1 MKKYSF
7 KAAMLLTAAAMLT
20 LSSCNT
26 EDHEDILGNWV
37 WGNGPAAPDPKPE
50 PEPEPTPTEANPN
63 IVEAGWVNV
72 SDQFE
77 NLPEYLNV
85 YKKDKTTDGDA
96 AIAYIAVADAATAK
110 FEVASDVA
118 KNADGEFVAEHVYTP
133 TEFYNNNEKPAVV
146 INGGLFFY
154 NEGLYYSQSA
164 VYKDGEL
171 KSPNQTYYSL
181 DWTNFWYPTLGFF
194 FQDKDGNFRA
204 QWSYYKWTGVDYL
217 YDEPRKCDPDV
228 YDTDSPDPSDVALNQ
243 DSYVKNGIG
252 GIGVLVHDG
261 VQVNSWKYE
270 MLDVAGDSNQPRT
283 AVGYAKGTNRLVF
296 FVCEG
301 RQVTEGVAGMTLD
314 EVSNQMSAIG
324 CTEALALDGGGSS
337 CMLINGKETIKP
349 CDDGNAQRAVMSACF
364 MR

>member
-7 KAAMLLTAAAMLT
+7 KSAMLLTAAAMLT

-37 WGNGPAAPDPKPE
+37 WGNGPEAPDPE
-50 PEPEPTPTEANPN
+50 PEPEPTPTDANPN

-164 VYKDGEL
+164 VY
-171 KSPNQTYYSL
+171 
-181 DWTNFWYPTLGFF
+181 
-194 FQDKDGNFRA
+194 
-204 QWSYYKWTGVDYL
+204 
-217 YDEPRKCDPDV
+217 
-228 YDTDSPDPSDVALNQ
+228 
-243 DSYVKNGIG
+243 
-252 GIGVLVHDG
+252 
-261 VQVNSWKYE
+261 
-270 MLDVAGDSNQPRT
+270 
-283 AVGYAKGTNRLVF
+283 
-296 FVCEG
+296 
-301 RQVTEGVAGMTLD
+301 
-314 EVSNQMSAIG
+314 
-324 CTEALALDGGGSS
+324 
-337 CMLINGKETIKP
+337 
-349 CDDGNAQRAVMSACF
+349 
-364 MR
+364 

>member
-37 WGNGPAAPDPKPE
+37 WGNGPEAPDPEPE

-110 FEVASDVA
+110 FDVASDVA
-118 KNADGEFVAEHVYTP
+118 KNAKGDFVAEHVYTP

-181 DWTNFWYPTLGFF
+181 DWTNYWYPTLGFF

-228 YDTDSPDPSDVALNQ
+228 YDTDSPDPL
-243 DSYVKNGIG
+243 
-252 GIGVLVHDG
+252 
-261 VQVNSWKYE
+261 
-270 MLDVAGDSNQPRT
+270 
-283 AVGYAKGTNRLVF
+283 
-296 FVCEG
+296 
-301 RQVTEGVAGMTLD
+301 
-314 EVSNQMSAIG
+314 
-324 CTEALALDGGGSS
+324 
-337 CMLINGKETIKP
+337 
-349 CDDGNAQRAVMSACF
+349 
-364 MR
+364 